1 MPSLNFRSCC
11 HIYDVAIDLELNICF
26 INLLLPTS
34 DVIITLKIVLMLHVI
49 SLLRF
54 PSKAVFTTAVRQTS
68 QNRLYKM
75 EAVRQ
80 DLISLSSFSF
90 IWSSKV

>member
-1 MPSLNFRSCC
+1 M
-11 HIYDVAIDLELNICF
+11 ELNICF

-34 DVIITLKIVLMLHVI
+34 DVIITLKIVLMLYVI

-54 PSKAVFTTAVRQTS
+54 PSKAAFTTAIRQTS

-75 EAVRQ
+75 EAVRK
-80 DLISLSSFSF
+80 DLFFLPVFFHLVQQGVNGDIFVSSN
-90 IWSSKV
+90 ITDNT